1 MKTSFSKKD
10 IIFYRK
16 SFRIYKKENN
26 YTTSLDI
33 KPESKDEEKILEIEQ
48 KIIKELGCRN
58 LRDVYA
64 NHNNILNLEYERFVT
79 EFDRKALA
87 WRVSKFILVEMLYYI
102 FHSPS
107 NRNSSAKL
115 KQIILELFQVA
126 SSQHEVSAPFF
137 KIS

>member
-1 MKTSFSKKD
+1 MLSNLATQHKILVESEDRASKFLSHVVADIAKYKTSKH
-10 IIFYRK
+10 
-16 SFRIYKKENN
+16 
-26 YTTSLDI
+26 
-33 KPESKDEEKILEIEQ
+33 
-48 KIIKELGCRN
+48 
-58 LRDVYA
+58 
-64 NHNNILNLEYERFVT
+64 HNNILNLEYERFVT

-102 FHSPS
+102 FHSAS

-126 SSQHEVSAPFF
+126 SSQHEVSAPFY